1 MSARPFVRLAAG
13 LLVAGLLVLHLA
25 AAAAARVTIDTAVPR
40 GDGSVD
46 LVLSLSR
53 RCDGAATSGL
63 VVALPDG
70 TAVVAVEDPRG
81 WSHQVETGRVSWAG
95 PTIPAGEDARFVVTA
110 RVDAVPGD
118 TVLVPATQTCADG
131 GEVEWS
137 GATEDAERPAP
148 RFVATA
154 STVDPSARPVA
165 VVSEQ
170 GGAGTVAVSVAVAAF
185 AGVALALVVRRGRR
199 QACSASQSSKL

>member
-1 MSARPFVRLAAG
+1 MSTRPFVRLAAG

-25 AAAAARVTIDTAVPR
+25 AAAAARVTIDAAVPR

-53 RCDGAATSGL
+53 GCDGAATSGL
-63 VVALPDG
+63 VAALPDG

-81 WSHQVETGRVSWAG
+81 WSHEVEAGRVSWAG
-95 PTIPAGEDARFVVTA
+95 PAIPAGEDARFVVTA

-118 TVLVPATQTCADG
+118 TVLVPATQLCG
-131 GEVEWS
+131 GGAEVEWS
-137 GATEDAERPAP
+137 DATDDAEHPAP

-154 STVDPSARPVA
+154 SIVDPRARPVA
-165 VVSEQ
+165 VPSEQ
-170 GGAGTVAVSVAVAAF
+170 GGAGPVGVSVAVAAF
-185 AGVALALVVRRGRR
+185 VGLSLALVVRRGRR